1 MDCLAPCLF
10 CKIAT
15 LALLLEFILSLH
27 ELPRRA
33 FTAFALV
40 LDLNRD
46 FGSTANEFE
55 FPRVRRAG
63 VLATVAQP

>member
-1 MDCLAPCLF
+1 
-10 CKIAT
+10 
-15 LALLLEFILSLH
+15 
-27 ELPRRA
+27 
-33 FTAFALV
+33 V

-46 FGSTANEFE
+46 FGSTANELE